1 MRKRRSKRSTPV
13 PLLVAAALLAA
24 GCGPDPGT
32 PEYVLSKL
40 REGRVVGGENLD
52 LLGSDQAPQLIELLK
67 DEETARVV
75 RLQLYERLLGMELD
89 DAFEHFSPL
98 LDDED
103 PEIRMRTA
111 AWLAERED
119 RRTIR
124 ILVERLRRERE
135 AIVRSHLTRALQRV
149 GRGIESPDSKL
160 IDEMIAGLES
170 DSAERRRTWAEVLGG
185 WHGEKV
191 ERALA
196 EALGDDDPTVSA
208 AAARALR
215 GPAARDPL
223 RSAPLYLSMLSSKNE
238 NVRTAGI
245 DALEAA
251 SYGDHL
257 RSKGKECD
265 PRAVGELLEVVPE
278 LPEAA
283 ELFAKRS
290 DLSKRAL
297 HFAKSLDECLS
308 RTGGGADAD
317 PAPEAADAGGG

>member
-1 MRKRRSKRSTPV
+1 MNTAV

-32 PEYVLSKL
+32 PEYVLAKL

-52 LLGSDQAPQLIELLK
+52 LLGSDQVPQMTELLK
-67 DEETARVV
+67 DGETPRVV
-75 RLQLYERLLGMELD
+75 RLQLYERLLGMEPE
-89 DAFEHFSPL
+89 DAFDRFSPL

-119 RRTIR
+119 QRTIR
-124 ILVERLRRERE
+124 MLVERLREERE
-135 AIVRSHLTRALQRV
+135 AIVRSHLIRALQRI
-149 GRGIESPDSKL
+149 GCGIEDPDPQL
-160 IDEMIAGLES
+160 VDEMIEGLES

-191 ERALA
+191 ERALTD
-196 EALGDDDPTVSA
+196 ALGADDPTVST

-223 RSAPLYLSMLSSKNE
+223 RSAPLYLSMLSSDNE
-238 NVRTAGI
+238 NVRTAGV

-251 SYGDHL
+251 TYGDHL

-308 RTGGGADAD
+308 QLGGGADAG
-317 PAPEAADAGGG
+317 PAPEAAAASGG